1 MCTEMKKKC
10 PLHSGNSRSCVRNT
24 HKQFWAI
31 NITVYKGEH
40 ANRRVNCLELEV
52 MVPED
57 SLSLEEVTSE
67 HSRWLIWEL
76 FLLDLLLGNTW
87 TWHLEVV
94 RHLLRAWAHVSLLS
108 GTLLS
113 LTHRHKLLP

>member
-10 PLHSGNSRSCVRNT
+10 PLYSGNSRSCVRNT
-24 HKQFWAI
+24 HKQFSAI

-40 ANRRVNCLELEV
+40 ANRRVNCLELGV

-76 FLLDLLLGNTW
+76 FLLDLLLSSTW

-108 GTLLS
+108 GILLS